1 MTASCISI
9 SGRNKKH
16 RKRENENRE
25 LITLGLLF
33 AAIIKDRGSAFDLW
47 TYMQIMQHM
56 TNHSPD
62 ILIVVRRTSED
73 LEGVSIQRIAS
84 SLP

>member
-25 LITLGLLF
+25 LITLDLPF
-33 AAIIKDRGSAFDLW
+33 AAIKDRGSALDLW
-47 TYMQIMQHM
+47 TYYMQIMQHM